1 MKEFREEQT
10 PDRQMMS
17 QLVQMRFTRG
27 PADPDII
34 KILIVHDSLAG
45 IVQLFSEEKSEIGH
59 PSTL

>member
-1 MKEFREEQT
+1 
-10 PDRQMMS
+10 MMS
-17 QLVQMRFTRG
+17 QLVQMLFTPG

-45 IVQLFSEEKSEIGH
+45 IVQPFSEEKSEIGH

>member
-1 MKEFREEQT
+1 
-10 PDRQMMS
+10 
-17 QLVQMRFTRG
+17 MRFTAG

-45 IVQLFSEEKSEIGH
+45 VVQLFSEEESEIGH

>member
-1 MKEFREEQT
+1 
-10 PDRQMMS
+10 MMS
-17 QLVQMRFTRG
+17 QLVQMLFTPG

-45 IVQLFSEEKSEIGH
+45 IVQLFSEEESEIGH